1 MERSNTALA
10 EESGD
15 STTQINRYIR
25 LSYLVLELQE
35 FVDKGQMKMRPAV
48 ELSYLDEE
56 TQRDIV
62 DLIDETEGTNKS
74 QTTDEKWI
82 SV

>member
-1 MERSNTALA
+1 MERSNTALT

-25 LSYLVLELQE
+25 LSYLVFELQK
-35 FVDKGQMKMRPAV
+35 FVDKGQMKMRPTV
-48 ELSYLDEE
+48 ELSYLGEE

-62 DLIDETEGTNKS
+62 DRIDETKVTHKS